1 MALRSSGKRSAKP
14 TGKASGKASSKRAKT
29 TANPKIKSKKSLRL
43 KRRGQ
48 QSVKSADLDPDLLN
62 LDPDLLDPDL
72 APTDGV
78 EARSDR
84 AETLSPRQ
92 KLVLAKAA
100 AARRQAAIIFVAA
113 IALGCSFLGLL
124 IAILIDLRLG
134 VSVGGALMCLLL
146 AFKYQRLALYAFII
160 YMPFSGTVTY
170 ALGGNA
176 VLQVAKDIFY
186 VPALIGVYQFC
197 RKNRLPF
204 ILPKALKI
212 PLTFLLIIV
221 LITILLTNLPDQING
236 IGGEY
241 PMVMALLGFKNLFGY
256 VPLVACIYY
265 LIRSQDDLVRLLR
278 LQSVIVLV
286 ACGLG
291 FMQFVFLKTGVC
303 EGTTGTGNELFRA
316 SLDARCFVGGSL
328 LYSPEQNQIRLP
340 GTFVAPWQWGWFLI
354 SAAFFSFGT
363 TFSDKSLFWR
373 TVGLV
378 SLVAVLVMAVVSG
391 QRVALFLVPLVV
403 VALTAITGQLANLK
417 RFIPIGMVFGLVLAY
432 LILNNPAVVQA
443 RIDSLQSRWEASP
456 PQQFIT
462 QQFSQVWNKQEGL
475 FGHGVGR
482 ATNAARSFGRAEL
495 LETYHPKLIYELG
508 PLGLLAAL
516 AVYTTLTIAT
526 FKMYRK
532 TKDKN
537 LRSYAASMWVFVL
550 FISYCPYYYPLD
562 VDPVAV
568 YYWLAA
574 GIVLKIPELERQ
586 ARYQAILDDP
596 TTLTKEGSVRLRAKA
611 SKRLAQPTF
620 N

>member
-1 MALRSSGKRSAKP
+1 MALRSSGKRSAKSSSK
-14 TGKASGKASSKRAKT
+14 TFGKASGKRAKT
-29 TANPKIKSKKSLRL
+29 KAKPEKGLRL
-43 KRRGQ
+43 KRRDQ
-48 QSVKSADLDPDLLN
+48 PSIKSADLD
-62 LDPDLLDPDL
+62 LLDSNDG
-72 APTDGV
+72 AP
-78 EARSDR
+78 AASDR
-84 AETLSPRQ
+84 AQPLSPKQ
-92 KLVLAKAA
+92 KLVLERAA
-100 AARRQAAIIFVAA
+100 AARRQAAIIFIAA
-113 IALGCSFLGLL
+113 VTLGCSFLGLL
-124 IAILIDLRLG
+124 IALLVDPKLG
-134 VSVGGALMCLLL
+134 ASVGGALMCLVLS
-146 AFKYQRLALYAFII
+146 FKYQRLALYAFII

-197 RKNRLPF
+197 RKNRLPL

-212 PLTFLLIIV
+212 PLAFLLIIV
-221 LITILLTNLPDQING
+221 LITILLTNLPDQITG
-236 IGGEY
+236 TGGKY

-265 LIRSQDDLVRLLR
+265 LIRSKDDLVRLLR

-291 FMQFVFLKTGVC
+291 FVQFVFLKTGVC
-303 EGTTGTGNELFRA
+303 AGTTGEGSELFRA
-316 SLDARCFVGGSL
+316 SLEARCFVGGSL
-328 LYSPEQNQIRLP
+328 LYSPAVDQIRLP

-363 TFSDKSLFWR
+363 TFSDKSPFWR
-373 TVGLV
+373 AVGLV
-378 SLVAVLVMAVVSG
+378 SLVAVFTMAVVSG
-391 QRVALFLVPLVV
+391 QRVALLLVPVTV
-403 VALTAITGQLANLK
+403 VALTALTGQLANLK
-417 RFIPIGMVFGLVLAY
+417 RFVPIGVVFGLVLAY
-432 LILNNPAVVQA
+432 LILSNPAVVQT
-443 RIDSLQSRWEASP
+443 RLNSLQSRWDAAP
-456 PQQFIT
+456 PQQFIAD
-462 QQFSQVWNKQEGL
+462 QFSLVLKEQKGL

-482 ATNAARSFGRAEL
+482 ATNAARSFATTVL
-495 LETYHPKLIYELG
+495 IETYHPKLIYEIG

-516 AVYTTLTIAT
+516 AVYTTMTIAT
-526 FKMYRK
+526 FKVYRK

-586 ARYQAILDDP
+586 DRDQAALDPANLNKKD
-596 TTLTKEGSVRLRAKA
+596 SARLRAKA

>member
-1 MALRSSGKRSAKP
+1 MALRSSGKRSAKSSSK
-14 TGKASGKASSKRAKT
+14 TSAKSSSKTSGKTSGKRAKT
-29 TANPKIKSKKSLRL
+29 KATPEKSLDL

-48 QSVKSADLDPDLLN
+48 QSGKSADLD
-62 LDPDLLDPDL
+62 LLDSNDG
-72 APTDGV
+72 APAD
-78 EARSDR
+78 SDR
-84 AETLSPRQ
+84 AEPLSPRQ
-92 KLVLAKAA
+92 KLALEKDA
-100 AARRQAAIIFVAA
+100 AARRQAAITFIVA

-124 IAILIDLRLG
+124 IALLVGPKLG

-146 AFKYQRLALYAFII
+146 SFKYQRLALYAFII
-160 YMPFSGTVTY
+160 YVPFSGTVTY
-170 ALGGNA
+170 VLGGNA

-221 LITILLTNLPDQING
+221 LVTILLTNLPDQITG
-236 IGGEY
+236 TGGKY

-265 LIRSQDDLVRLLR
+265 LIRSKDDLVGLLR
-278 LQSVIVLV
+278 LQAVIVLV

-291 FMQFVFLKTGVC
+291 FVQFAFLKTGVC
-303 EGTTGTGNELFRA
+303 AGTTGTGSEFFRA

-328 LYSPEQNQIRLP
+328 LYAPAQDQIRLP

-363 TFSDKSLFWR
+363 TFSDKSPFWR
-373 TVGLV
+373 AVGLV
-378 SLVAVLVMAVVSG
+378 SLVAVLTMAVVSG
-391 QRVALFLVPLVV
+391 QRIALLLVPVTV
-403 VALTAITGQLANLK
+403 VALTALTGQLANLK
-417 RFIPIGMVFGLVLAY
+417 RFVPIGVVFGLVLAY
-432 LILNNPAVVQA
+432 LILSNPAVVQT
-443 RIDSLQSRWEASP
+443 RLDSLQSRWDAAP

-462 QQFSQVWNKQEGL
+462 NQFSQVWKEQEGL

-482 ATNAARSFGRAEL
+482 ATNAARTFGTTVL
-495 LETYHPKLIYELG
+495 LETYHPKLIYEIG

-516 AVYTTLTIAT
+516 AVYTTMTIAT
-526 FKMYRK
+526 FRVYRK

-562 VDPVAV
+562 VDPVSV

-586 ARYQAILDDP
+586 DRDQAVLDP
-596 TTLTKEGSVRLRAKA
+596 TNLTKSSSARLRAKA